1 MRMLLRYCLAIVLCC
16 GLFGPMPNTALAQ
29 ADRAALVA
37 ALAEGSFSDKEAAI
51 QAIAATG
58 DSELA
63 ATLRAMADRRLM
75 TRKSDGRVV
84 ISEEVGRNLRLVD
97 PLTLEELEVTS
108 SGAVE
113 RIRVNNR
120 LRRALAAAIGNLTLL
135 AADPEV
141 RADAADA
148 VFASADPDS
157 LATLDD
163 ALARESEAW
172 VRARLE
178 RARAAVI
185 LETDAGPEEKLAAVE
200 TIAAAG
206 DREALSLLVALR
218 GSAEGELQAAA
229 AAGIAA
235 IERRLQTWEMAQH
248 VTYGLSLGSVLLLA
262 AIGLAITFGVMG
274 VINMAHG
281 EMVMLGAYTT
291 FVVQQA
297 IRTHYPEL
305 FDASLF
311 VAIPLAFAVTGALGI
326 AIERGIIQ
334 WLYGRPLET
343 LLATWGLSLVLQQT
357 VRTIFGPTNQEVG
370 NPSWMS
376 GSIEL
381 GALSIT
387 MNRLWIFFFAL
398 TVFALLLLILKRTS
412 FGLEM
417 RAVTQNR
424 QMAGAMGIRT
434 GRVDALTFGLG
445 SGVAGL
451 AGVALSQ
458 IDNVSP
464 NLGQG
469 YIIDSFMVVVFGG
482 VGNLWGTLTGAMT
495 LGIVNKF
502 LEPYAGAVLGKIAV
516 LVLVILFIQKRPRGL
531 FAQRGR
537 AVEA

>member
-1 MRMLLRYCLAIVLCC
+1 MRMPRFLMLLAMLGILL
-16 GLFGPMPNTALAQ
+16 GLLPGVAEAQ
-29 ADRAALVA
+29 DRAALVA
-37 ALAEGSFSDKEAAI
+37 ALAEGGYGDKEAAI
-51 QAIAATG
+51 QALAATG
-58 DSELA
+58 DSDLA
-63 ATLRAMADRRLM
+63 PTLRAMADGQLY
-75 TRKSDGRVV
+75 TRKSDGLVV
-84 ISEEVGRNLRLVD
+84 IAAPAGRNLQLLD
-97 PLTLEELEVTS
+97 PLTMEELEVVA

-120 LRRALAAAIGNLTLL
+120 LRRALSAAIGNLTLL
-135 AADPEV
+135 APDPAV
-141 RADAADA
+141 RARAADA
-148 VFASADPDS
+148 VFASADPEA
-157 LATLDD
+157 LATLDE

-172 VRARLE
+172 VEAKLE

-185 LETDAGPEEKLAAVE
+185 LQTDADDATKLAAIE
-200 TIAAAG
+200 TIADNG
-206 DREALSLLVALR
+206 NRQALSLLVALR
-218 GSAEGELQAAA
+218 ASAEGELQEAA
-229 AAGIAA
+229 AAGVAE
-235 IERRLQTWEMAQH
+235 IERRLKTWEMAQH
-248 VTYGLSLGSVLLLA
+248 ITYGISLGSVLLLA

-311 VAIPLAFAVTGALGI
+311 IAIPLAFAVTGAVGI
-326 AIERGIIQ
+326 AIERGIIR

-357 VRTIFGPTNQEVG
+357 VRTIFGPTNREVG

-376 GSIEL
+376 GAVEVGNL
-381 GALSIT
+381 TIT
-387 MNRLWIFFFAL
+387 ANRLWIF
-398 TVFALLLLILKRTS
+398 VFALVVFAALMLLLKRTS

-434 GRVDALTFGLG
+434 GRIDAMTFGLG

-495 LGIVNKF
+495 LGIINKF
-502 LEPYAGAVLGKIAV
+502 LEPYAGAVLGKIVV

>member
-1 MRMLLRYCLAIVLCC
+1 MRMPRFLLATLLLGLLC
-16 GLFGPMPNTALAQ
+16 GLLPGGSQAQ
-29 ADRAALVA
+29 EDRAALVA
-37 ALAEGSFSDKEAAI
+37 ALAEGGYGDKEAAI
-51 QAIAATG
+51 EAIAATG
-58 DSELA
+58 DADLVPV
-63 ATLRAMADRRLM
+63 LRAMADRRLA

-84 ISEEVGRNLRLVD
+84 ITEEVGRNLRLLD
-97 PLTLEELEVTS
+97 PLTMQELEVAS

-120 LRRALAAAIGNLTLL
+120 LRRALDAAVGNLTLL
-135 AADPEV
+135 AADPAV
-141 RADAADA
+141 RARAADA
-148 VFASADPDS
+148 VFASADPEA
-157 LATLDD
+157 LAALDE
-163 ALARESEAW
+163 ALARENEAW
-172 VRARLE
+172 VQTKLE

-185 LETDAGPEEKLAAVE
+185 LETDADDATKIKAVE
-200 TIAAAG
+200 TIAANG
-206 DREALSLLVALR
+206 DRDALSLLVALR
-218 GSAEGELQAAA
+218 ASAEGELQEAAN
-229 AAGIAA
+229 AGVAA
-235 IERRLQTWEMAQH
+235 IERRLKTWEMAQH
-248 VTYGLSLGSVLLLA
+248 ITYGISLGSVLLLA

-297 IRTHYPEL
+297 IRTHYPWL
-305 FDASLF
+305 FDSSLF
-311 VAIPLAFAVTGALGI
+311 IAIPLAFLVTAAIGI
-326 AIERGIIQ
+326 AIERGIIR

-357 VRTIFGPTNQEVG
+357 VRTIFGPTNREVG

-376 GSIEL
+376 GAVEL
-381 GALSIT
+381 GNLTIT
-387 MNRLWIFFFAL
+387 ANRLWIFIFAL
-398 TVFALLLLILKRTS
+398 VVFAALMLLLKRTS

-434 GRVDALTFGLG
+434 GRVDAMTFGLG

-495 LGIVNKF
+495 LGIINKF
-502 LEPYAGAVLGKIAV
+502 LEPYAGAVLGKILV